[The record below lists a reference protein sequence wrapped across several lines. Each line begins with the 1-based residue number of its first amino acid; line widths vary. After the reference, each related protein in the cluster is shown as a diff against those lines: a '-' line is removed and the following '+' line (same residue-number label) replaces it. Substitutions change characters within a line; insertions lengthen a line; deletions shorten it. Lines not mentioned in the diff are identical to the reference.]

1 MNSAMQSHDQDQIV
15 GILLAAG
22 KGMRFD
28 PSGAQNKLLQTTID
42 GDTVVVAAATA
53 LLAVLPRVTAVVRH
67 AEDAVAMELAKL
79 GCQVVVCPDADQG
92 MGASLVCALE
102 QNQDAAGWLIALGDM
117 PGVQTTTIAALAN
130 ELKNQLR
137 NELKNELRNGAAIVA
152 PYYKGERGN
161 PVGFGRQHLP
171 ELLTLGG
178 DQGARSL
185 LKAHPLTKVEV
196 NDPGIHYDIDTAADL
211 QPSS

>member
-1 MNSAMQSHDQDQIV
+1 MQSHDQDQIV

-53 LLAVLPRVTAVVRH
+53 LLAVLPRVTAVVRR
-67 AEDAVAMELAKL
+67 ADDAVAMELAKL

-117 PGVQTTTIAALAN
+117 PGVQTTTIAALAD
-130 ELKNQLR
+130 
-137 NELKNELRNGAAIVA
+137 ELKNELRNGAAIVV

>member
-1 MNSAMQSHDQDQIV
+1 
-15 GILLAAG
+15 
-22 KGMRFD
+22 
-28 PSGAQNKLLQTTID
+28 
-42 GDTVVVAAATA
+42 
-53 LLAVLPRVTAVVRH
+53 
-67 AEDAVAMELAKL
+67 
-79 GCQVVVCPDADQG
+79 

-130 ELKNQLR
+130 ELKN
-137 NELKNELRNGAAIVA
+137 ELRNGAAIVV

-161 PVGFGRQHLP
+161 PVGFGRRHLP

-185 LKAHPLTKVEV
+185 LKPHPLTKVEV

-211 QPSS
+211 QPPS

>member
-117 PGVQTTTIAALAN
+117 PGVQTTTIAALAS
-130 ELKNQLR
+130 ELR
-137 NELKNELRNGAAIVA
+137 NQLRNGAAIVA

-178 DQGARSL
+178 DQGARAL

>member
-53 LLAVLPRVTAVVRH
+53 LLAVLPRVTAVVRR
-67 AEDAVAMELAKL
+67 ADDAVAMELAKL

-137 NELKNELRNGAAIVA
+137 SGAAIVV

-178 DQGARSL
+178 DQGARAL

>member
-28 PSGAQNKLLQTTID
+28 PSGAQNKLLQTTVD

-53 LLAVLPRVTAVVRH
+53 LLAVLPRVTAVVRN

-130 ELKNQLR
+130 ELKN
-137 NELKNELRNGAAIVA
+137 ELRNGAAIVV

>member
-79 GCQVVVCPDADQG
+79 GCQVVACPDADQG

-117 PGVQTTTIAALAN
+117 PGVQTTTIAALAS
-130 ELKNQLR
+130 ELR
-137 NELKNELRNGAAIVA
+137 NQLRNGAAIVA

>member
-53 LLAVLPRVTAVVRH
+53 LLAVLPRVTAVVRR
-67 AEDAVAMELAKL
+67 ADDAVAMELAKL

-117 PGVQTTTIAALAN
+117 PGVQTTTIAALAD
-130 ELKNQLR
+130 
-137 NELKNELRNGAAIVA
+137 ELKNELRNGAAIVV

>member
-130 ELKNQLR
+130 ELKN
-137 NELKNELRNGAAIVA
+137 ELRNGAAIVV

>member
-130 ELKNQLR
+130 ELR
-137 NELKNELRNGAAIVA
+137 NELKNQLRNGAAIVV